1 MNSISK
7 NIDLIKQEI
16 PQHVN
21 LVAVSKFQSNDSI
34 LEAYSAGQRLF
45 GENYVQELCDKAE
58 KLPQDI
64 QWHFIG
70 HLQSNKVKYI
80 APFVSMIHSV
90 DSKKLLLEIEK
101 QAAKCNRI
109 IDVLLQ
115 IHVAQEETK
124 SGLSPAECISLVEE
138 IIPLGLKHTRICGV
152 MGMAS
157 FSDDQNLIASE
168 FSSIKTTFEKVK
180 DKAFSNDTNFQH
192 ISMGMSGDW
201 PLAVTKGSTMIRV
214 GSSIFG
220 ARQMKKE
227 N

>member
-1 MNSISK
+1 MNSISN
-7 NIDLIKQEI
+7 NIHSIKEQI

-21 LVAVSKFQSNDSI
+21 LIAVSKFQSNDSI

-45 GENYVQELCDKAE
+45 GENYVQELCDKANL
-58 KLPQDI
+58 LPQDI

-101 QAAKCNRI
+101 QAAKSNRV

-115 IHVAQEETK
+115 VHVAQEETK
-124 SGLSPAECISLVEE
+124 SGLSPEECTSLAEESISL
-138 IIPLGLKHTRICGV
+138 GLHHVRICGI

-157 FSDDQNLIASE
+157 FSEDQNLIASE
-168 FSSIKTTFEKVK
+168 FAAIKSIFEKVK
-180 DKAFSNDTNFQH
+180 ENAFFTDKNFCQ
-192 ISMGMSGDW
+192 ISMGMSSDW
-201 PLAVTKGSTMIRV
+201 RLAVSKGSTMIRV

-220 ARQMKKE
+220 ERKTK
-227 N
+227 